1 MINTLFSMHNIKYII
16 SVDDCFF
23 ARKREDIEATIYSEM
38 CTSLE
43 PFRAILSS
51 CNQTE
56 IVDAIDEMMAVGADS
71 TTLIQTLLGNL
82 EEVDLLKCFDICEKK
97 GATYAEE
104 RDIILAFL
112 EGLKSEG
119 QIIEYRT
126 FSSTTEANLFD
137 IKEAGMTDGAILWLL
152 DRNFS
157 RVDESEEAGL
167 KFAENILKRENA
179 SQNYIYIL
187 SAVEPATGLTE
198 DGIEE
203 EFDKVLAANCLPDTH
218 SFIYFISKRR
228 LQTKDNTK
236 IARSLSQGFKRKACF
251 ELFQLFNSCLCDGV
265 STASSKVQRIRQKTL
280 NYLFAN
286 KASVRGESYIEVAAR
301 LVQIFHQDEYN
312 KAIAEQHSLIAEKA
326 HYYEK
331 LCAAITETVGNEQA
345 LTSTLKEYRDI
356 ELYAPSTQIVIT
368 EAIRVLHTVE
378 ASRDAIL
385 TQMQALAKTLP
396 EYSLVR
402 EMPCIGD
409 TLAPRLIAEIGDVRR
424 FHSKRALIAYAGID
438 APPYQSGKFCA
449 NNRHIS
455 KRGNRYLRKTGYEV
469 MQSYVMHKPANDPIF
484 TFIEKKR
491 GEGKSGKLAMV
502 AGLNKFLRVYYGKV
516 TELYRSLPTIE

>member
-56 IVDAIDEMMAVGADS
+56 IVDAIDEMMTVGADS

-82 EEVDLLKCFDICEKK
+82 EEVDLLKCFDICEKNR
-97 GATYAEE
+97 ATYAEE

-157 RVDESEEAGL
+157 RVGESEEAGL

-203 EFDKVLAANCLPDTH
+203 EFDKVL
-218 SFIYFISKRR
+218 
-228 LQTKDNTK
+228 
-236 IARSLSQGFKRKACF
+236 
-251 ELFQLFNSCLCDGV
+251 DGDFM
-265 STASSKVQRIRQKTL
+265 R
-280 NYLFAN
+280 
-286 KASVRGESYIEVAAR
+286 
-301 LVQIFHQDEYN
+301 
-312 KAIAEQHSLIAEKA
+312 AE
-326 HYYEK
+326 
-331 LCAAITETVGNEQA
+331 
-345 LTSTLKEYRDI
+345 
-356 ELYAPSTQIVIT
+356 
-368 EAIRVLHTVE
+368 
-378 ASRDAIL
+378 
-385 TQMQALAKTLP
+385 
-396 EYSLVR
+396 
-402 EMPCIGD
+402 
-409 TLAPRLIAEIGDVRR
+409 AEIEDFVGDEIVV
-424 FHSKRALIAYAGID
+424 FVQVPLGPALEHQASPPVCASTHRQNFSLGTTMRLPIRSAG
-438 APPYQSGKFCA
+438 
-449 NNRHIS
+449 
-455 KRGNRYLRKTGYEV
+455 
-469 MQSYVMHKPANDPIF
+469 KPV
-484 TFIEKKR
+484 
-491 GEGKSGKLAMV
+491 SCM
-502 AGLNKFLRVYYGKV
+502 
-516 TELYRSLPTIE
+516 SS